1 MAIQT
6 QTAVLL
12 FIASQPDGVYEVR
25 DGRANER
32 VREQINYQGG
42 GAGMSKV
49 LSDLATTGLIT
60 RVIDGKRTKRLAL
73 TKSGFDSLE
82 TLNMVDAAGKPLSS
96 FTVDGA
102 EPGTATPT
110 DKATPKKAPKK
121 AAAKKAAAKKA
132 VAKKAVETPA
142 AAATP
147 AESAE
152 TAAPVAP
159 AKKAAAKK
167 AAAKK
172 QAPVKKQTASKAAT
186 SSKQTSKAMMDEFH
200 SSTISSIQE
209 LLYASLKSAI
219 GVERQHVAELTQEN
233 SELRVALSNQVAAAN
248 ALQRELNASQ
258 AHAKKLEDEKAASA
272 ANTGALIAARDRL
285 NNLFS

>member
-6 QTAVLL
+6 TPAVLL
-12 FIASQPDGVYEVR
+12 FLASQPDGVYESR
-25 DGRANER
+25 EGRANEHIR
-32 VREQINYQGG
+32 NQTNYTAG

-49 LSDLATTGLIT
+49 LSDLAAAGLIT
-60 RVIDGKRTKRLAL
+60 RVIDGKRTKRIAL
-73 TKSGFDSLE
+73 TKTGFAALE
-82 TLNMVDAAGKPLSS
+82 SLNMVDAAGKPLSDS
-96 FTVDGA
+96 YTIDGA
-102 EPGTATPT
+102 APGTAAPA
-110 DKATPKKAPKK
+110 DKATAKKAPKK
-121 AAAKKAAAKKA
+121 AAAKKATAKKA
-132 VAKKAVETPA
+132 VAKKTVETSA
-142 AAATP
+142 AAAAPT
-147 AESAE
+147 ESAE
-152 TAAPVAP
+152 TAAPAAP
-159 AKKAAAKK
+159 AKKAATKK
-167 AAAKK
+167 TAAKK
-172 QAPVKKQTASKAAT
+172 QAAPKAAT

-209 LLYASLKSAI
+209 LLYSSLKSAI

>member
-6 QTAVLL
+6 TTAVLL
-12 FIASQPDGVYEVR
+12 FIASHPDGVYESR
-25 DGRANER
+25 DGRANEH
-32 VREQINYQGG
+32 VRNQINYTAG

-49 LSDLATTGLIT
+49 LSDLATAGLIT
-60 RVIDGKRTKRLAL
+60 RVIDGKRTKRIAL
-73 TKSGFDSLE
+73 TKTGFAALE
-82 TLNMVDAAGKPLSS
+82 SLNMVDAAGKPLSDK

-102 EPGTATPT
+102 EPGTAAPD
-110 DKATPKKAPKK
+110 DKATAKKAPKK

-132 VAKKAVETPA
+132 AAKKTVETSA
-142 AAATP
+142 APATP
-147 AESAE
+147 AETS
-152 TAAPVAP
+152 APVAP
-159 AKKAAAKK
+159 AKKAATKK

-172 QAPVKKQTASKAAT
+172 QAPVKKQAAAKVAT

>member
-6 QTAVLL
+6 TTAVLL
-12 FIASQPDGVYEVR
+12 FIASHPDGVYESR
-25 DGRANER
+25 DGRANEH
-32 VREQINYQGG
+32 VRNQINYTAG

-49 LSDLATTGLIT
+49 LSDLATAGLIT
-60 RVIDGKRTKRLAL
+60 RVIDGKRTKRIAL
-73 TKSGFDSLE
+73 TKTGFAALE
-82 TLNMVDAAGKPLSS
+82 SLNMVDAAGKPLSDK

-102 EPGTATPT
+102 EPGTAAPD
-110 DKATPKKAPKK
+110 DKATAKKAPKK
-121 AAAKKAAAKKA
+121 AAAKKAAAKKT
-132 VAKKAVETPA
+132 VETSA
-142 AAATP
+142 APATP
-147 AESAE
+147 AETS
-152 TAAPVAP
+152 APVAP
-159 AKKAAAKK
+159 AKKAATKK

-172 QAPVKKQTASKAAT
+172 QAPVKKQAAAKVAT